1 MDVDALLPPDVARRA
16 EDVGVAKV
24 TMPTESLFV
33 LAVLAGAFI
42 TLGAVFSTV
51 VTAGGGLAPGPARLL
66 GGLVF
71 SLGLVLVVVAGAE
84 LFTGNALVAIAT
96 ASRRVRVRALLRNW
110 LIVYVGNFVGALL
123 TTVGVVWSG
132 IYERADGA
140 VGVRA
145 LDIAAAKTSLAADE
159 AVILGVFA
167 NALVCLAV
175 WLSLSARSVTDK
187 ILAVT
192 FPVTAFVAA
201 GFEHSI
207 ANMYFIPAGLFS
219 GRGHRPA
226 SGRPPEPVPATTP
239 RSRGRT
245 SSSGTCSRS
254 PSATSWVGPCSLA
267 SSTGSCTGGAAC
279 TTRRSSRRLGTA
291 IVPMPRWVG
300 KPTDDAPHGAV
311 SGAAKVGPHARAGCA

>member
-1 MDVDALLPPDVARRA
+1 MDADALLPPDVARRA
-16 EDVGVAKV
+16 EDVGVSKV

-42 TLGAVFSTV
+42 SLGAVFSTV
-51 VTAGGGLAPGPARLL
+51 VTAGGGMAPGPARLL
-66 GGLVF
+66 GGVVF

-132 IYERADGA
+132 IYERGDGA
-140 VGVRA
+140 VGLRA

-175 WLSLSARSVTDK
+175 WLSLSARSVSDK

-192 FPVTAFVAA
+192 FPVAAFVAA

-207 ANMYFIPAGLFS
+207 ANMYFIPAGLFLRAWAPASFWAATGTGPGDYATVTWPDFLIGNLLPVTIGNIVGGAVLVGLVYWFVYRRGRAHDETVAEPS
-219 GRGHRPA
+219 GDGHRPDA
-226 SGRPPEPVPATTP
+226 E
-239 RSRGRT
+239 
-245 SSSGTCSRS
+245 
-254 PSATSWVGPCSLA
+254 VGSE
-267 SSTGSCTGGAAC
+267 T
-279 TTRRSSRRLGTA
+279 
-291 IVPMPRWVG
+291 
-300 KPTDDAPHGAV
+300 HG
-311 SGAAKVGPHARAGCA
+311 